1 MRARLIAGCAMCENL
16 LGRHAAAHARLLGA
30 LDEIGDS
37 YATGDLEVEL
47 AADALY
53 DTDFA
58 GAVTWARR
66 ARATATELA
75 VPGFLAVATAIECF
89 GAIGQGKIADAQ
101 ALRAQG
107 AAMLDAL
114 DDGALAGRLDT
125 AYYLGFGEFFCEHYD
140 DAIRHFRRGIAI
152 SRQSGQGQFVIA
164 MTIGLAHALETSGR
178 LDEAAEHADAAV
190 DGARLW
196 GNNQMLCF
204 ALTADAWVN
213 AVRGDLDR
221 ARAAGNEAMAL
232 LEGLD
237 ESVLSRATRVT
248 VASAQLEAGEPE
260 RCLEAMSAGGAPEFA
275 ERRARPPRLA
285 LRGPRPRRA
294 RPRPPLG
301 RRRVGRAGRA
311 RRRRPRPRVRRGRR
325 ALRPRATATAT
336 AEPALAAAER
346 AARGR
351 ARTSRPAA
359 RGCSRAA

>member
-1 MRARLIAGCAMCENL
+1 MRLAIYESAADGWRIGAHGRAAAALATRGGSLAARAAHLERSARPGDTEAVSVLVEAGRHAAARAPATAADRFAAALRLIPETPETLPARLELHVGLAQALAATGRLEDALESLDAGLALVGPELAPVRARLIAGCAMCENL

-30 LDEIGDS
+30 LEEIGDS

-101 ALRAQG
+101 ALREQG

-164 MTIGLAHALETSGR
+164 
-178 LDEAAEHADAAV
+178 DD
-190 DGARLW
+190 
-196 GNNQMLCF
+196 
-204 ALTADAWVN
+204 
-213 AVRGDLDR
+213 DR
-221 ARAAGNEAMAL
+221 ARARAG
-232 LEGLD
+232 D
-237 ESVLSRATRVT
+237 
-248 VASAQLEAGEPE
+248 P
-260 RCLEAMSAGGAPEFA
+260 AGGST
-275 ERRARPPRLA
+275 RPPSTPT
-285 LRGPRPRRA
+285 PRSTAPA
-294 RPRPPLG
+294 CG
-301 RRRVGRAGRA
+301 
-311 RRRRPRPRVRRGRR
+311 
-325 ALRPRATATAT
+325 ATTRCCA
-336 AEPALAAAER
+336 
-346 AARGR
+346 
-351 ARTSRPAA
+351 SR
-359 RGCSRAA
+359 